1 MALEMFRRYGLTAA
15 LRRGLQFAHATAR
28 IKGREFGLSFA
39 GYRTIQEFLQVH
51 ELEQLFFENVN
62 SSDVVNAL
70 RERGFD
76 LFVAGAFSQILG
88 RELLAVPPLGTL
100 NVHLSLLPKY
110 RGPSACYWVVK
121 NKERTTGVTVHFM
134 DPSID
139 AGDIALQREIPVYPG
154 ESASQLERRLAPI
167 GAELLLEAISQVE
180 AGTVR
185 RVPQRQ
191 VDGTYYSFPNSG

>member
-1 MALEMFRRYGLTAA
+1 MRLIFLCNNYHPLSVACLKALHAAGRFEISVGLVRQTEGGIRGMALEMFRRYGLTAA
-15 LRRGLQFAHATAR
+15 LRRGLQFALATAR
-28 IKGREFGLSFA
+28 IKGRKFGILFD

-51 ELEQLFFENVN
+51 ELERLYFENFN
-62 SSDVVNAL
+62 SCDAVNAL

-134 DPSID
+134 DLKID
-139 AGDIALQREIPVYPG
+139 TGDIA
-154 ESASQLERRLAPI
+154 
-167 GAELLLEAISQVE
+167 
-180 AGTVR
+180 
-185 RVPQRQ
+185 
-191 VDGTYYSFPNSG
+191 